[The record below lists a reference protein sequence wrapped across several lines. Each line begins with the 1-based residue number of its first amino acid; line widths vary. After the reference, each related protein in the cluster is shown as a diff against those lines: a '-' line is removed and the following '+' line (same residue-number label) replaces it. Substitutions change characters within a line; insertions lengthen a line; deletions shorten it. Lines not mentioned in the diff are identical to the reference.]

1 MEHQWVLAQKEL
13 DQEKA
18 LHTKL
23 HEESQKE
30 YEHIIKEEKIKH
42 ERTVQGNENRLADLR
57 KAHVE
62 QCEEL
67 GREAL
72 KSNLEA
78 DRLHSELAAR
88 GMDIPRR
95 LLFNKDNNQVNGG
108 ILSCLLRSLVF
119 YLSILSSIVSC
130 HLTSTIYYLICS
142 FGYNTRGQ
150 SIYMNLYS
158 TLTAIMVFVLIH
170 SSFYRDIFF

>member
-1 MEHQWVLAQKEL
+1 LEHQWVLAQKEL

-72 KSNLEA
+72 KAKLEA
-78 DRLHSELAAR
+78 DRLQNELTAR
-88 GMDIPRR
+88 GMNVPRR
-95 LLFNKDNNQVNGG
+95 LLFNKDDDQANGG
-108 ILSCLLRSLVF
+108 GRLRSFAFFLF
-119 YLSILSSIVSC
+119 ILSSLVSFC
-130 HLTSTIYYLICS
+130 LT
-142 FGYNTRGQ
+142 
-150 SIYMNLYS
+150 
-158 TLTAIMVFVLIH
+158 
-170 SSFYRDIFF
+170 

>member
-1 MEHQWVLAQKEL
+1 MEYHWVLAQKEL

-30 YEHIIKEEKIKH
+30 YEEVIKEEKVKY
-42 ERTVQGNENRLADLR
+42 ERTVQENENRLADLK
-57 KAHVE
+57 KAHIE

-108 ILSCLLRSLVF
+108 ILSRLLRSLVF
-119 YLSILSSIVSC
+119 FLFILSSIVSC
-130 HLTSTIYYLICS
+130 HLTSTIL
-142 FGYNTRGQ
+142 FD
-150 SIYMNLYS
+150 L
-158 TLTAIMVFVLIH
+158 
-170 SSFYRDIFF
+170 FF